1 MTATKGSPTKK
12 TLYEILGVEHDATLV
27 DIQVAHQRLA
37 SVEEGALDQAE
48 RVALKEAYRTLSD
61 ARRRAAYDKSLRE
74 RELPPVIEVAD
85 DDDDAPRRGKQLLL
99 AGAVVLLIGAVWW
112 FMKSPAKPAS
122 LPAAPAATP
131 LPSPAPEMIAVP
143 QALAAV
149 EPARDTLLFGSW
161 RCQGPLSGA
170 GFDLSF
176 SADGSYSGQAS
187 GQPLRGGYAVTG
199 AALTFRDTEQAN
211 NNFTIEELTRQRLVI
226 HRGEGKRLTC
236 SR

>member
-1 MTATKGSPTKK
+1 MGSPTKK

-85 DDDDAPRRGKQLLL
+85 ADDGDDAEAPGRGKQLLL

-143 QALAAV
+143 QAPAAV
-149 EPARDTLLFGSW
+149 EPARDTLLFGNW

-176 SADGSYSGQAS
+176 SADGSYSGLAS

-199 AALTFRDTEQAN
+199 DALTFRDAEQAN